1 MTDVFIFQKL
11 QNLLLVSRNIILICV
26 WKNPRKLILLYCIYF
41 KKWMKKLKRGK
52 EDKYLITS
60 TAFTDSH
67 LYENPG
73 LLGGL
78 IAIRKWLGKMEISFD
93 SDK

>member
-1 MTDVFIFQKL
+1 
-11 QNLLLVSRNIILICV
+11 
-26 WKNPRKLILLYCIYF
+26 
-41 KKWMKKLKRGK
+41 MKKLKRGK